1 MRRPDRLLKTL
12 RRIERCLVLLS
23 IACCVLIIVFIDID
37 IVARAANRSSYFASE
52 LNPMLFSL
60 LIYLAAPDVTRR
72 NDHIG
77 LTFIYSA
84 SPRWMSNLA
93 RRSAAILSAIY
104 FIAISYL
111 FYIFTSFNYFSDTRT
126 QGLMNLPVYYTQ
138 FAVFGGITLT
148 ALRFVINALFPGG
161 DEDPSDASTDLYLS

>member
-1 MRRPDRLLKTL
+1 MRRPDGLLKTL
-12 RRIERCLVLLS
+12 RRIEGCLVLLS

-37 IVARAANRSSYFASE
+37 IVARTANRSSYFASE

-60 LIYLAAPDVTRR
+60 LIYLAAPEVTRR

-77 LTFIYSA
+77 LTFIYSV
-84 SPRWMSNLA
+84 SPQWLSVLA
-93 RRSAAILSAIY
+93 KRSTAILSAIY
-104 FIAISYL
+104 FMALAYL
-111 FYIFTSFNYFSDTRT
+111 FYIFVDFNYLSDART

-148 ALRFVINALFPGG
+148 ALRFVINAWFPGN